1 MIPKPSFF
9 LFFFS
14 IFIFSQSKTQINDLK
29 DFAKVYGVIRYFHPS
44 DEASKINWNQFAV
57 YGTEKVLKA
66 EGKEKNL
73 KNLFLP
79 IAPSVS
85 FDGKNFTWNQ
95 DGLFPVFWIHNGLG
109 IDNNKL
115 RKDYFSK
122 RYNREKSLKKE
133 YNYFYLNIIPKSI
146 SSTIKIVYEAKSNE
160 GGESFAYANIFNSGV
175 EKPNFKTHQYNPII
189 SEEWEKKELV
199 IDNSLP
205 VSRVNIGFMTT
216 EQGSEFRNIQLFYQN
231 EGKEWVLYKLPPFQN
246 EDWKVNKPS
255 TQIER
260 NIKGVRFTENKEAIS
275 SNGINPYSITW
286 NKYEKIE
293 LSDGLNVIIPTVV
306 YSDKKS
312 TLPISE
318 KNSIKEIQSYL
329 KFQPFN
335 RNVAIANV
343 FISWNILTP
352 FYPYQD
358 VIKVNWD
365 EILEKALIDAYDDKN
380 EYDNYL
386 TLSRFGS
393 HFDDGHLSFYY
404 KGLNDK
410 RTYAPN
416 VAVRYINDKLI
427 VKNVVSGIGGI
438 NKGDIITDIDNIS
451 TKKYIDSLQQYIS
464 GSKQYKNWVSSQALL
479 KGSQNSL
486 ITFTLSNGKKTS
498 LIRDVNYV
506 SNIDFYTR
514 DDVTK
519 SKEINSD
526 TYYVNMDKL
535 SAEEMENEIS
545 NIRKYKNLIIDLRGY
560 PRTDQGHQLLNY
572 LLPIKDSTKWL
583 CAREIFLPDF
593 NHYNETCNGHRLR
606 KFISDNPLKTNNVLL
621 VDERS
626 VSNAEMFAQTV
637 KYYKLATIIGR
648 TTAGANGNRND
659 INLLNGFLFSFTGL
673 KVVNPD
679 GSRFHAI
686 GVTPDVFVNE
696 SSDDFRNGKDVYI
709 EKALEFF
716 KNKKNSEMIPEL

>member
-260 NIKGVRFTENKEAIS
+260 NIKRVRFTENKEAIS

-343 FISWNILTP
+343 VISWNILKH

-410 RTYAPN
+410 R
-416 VAVRYINDKLI
+416 I
-427 VKNVVSGIGGI
+427 
-438 NKGDIITDIDNIS
+438 
-451 TKKYIDSLQQYIS
+451 
-464 GSKQYKNWVSSQALL
+464 
-479 KGSQNSL
+479 
-486 ITFTLSNGKKTS
+486 
-498 LIRDVNYV
+498 
-506 SNIDFYTR
+506 
-514 DDVTK
+514 
-519 SKEINSD
+519 
-526 TYYVNMDKL
+526 
-535 SAEEMENEIS
+535 
-545 NIRKYKNLIIDLRGY
+545 
-560 PRTDQGHQLLNY
+560 H
-572 LLPIKDSTKWL
+572 
-583 CAREIFLPDF
+583 
-593 NHYNETCNGHRLR
+593 
-606 KFISDNPLKTNNVLL
+606 VL
-621 VDERS
+621 
-626 VSNAEMFAQTV
+626 A
-637 KYYKLATIIGR
+637 
-648 TTAGANGNRND
+648 
-659 INLLNGFLFSFTGL
+659 
-673 KVVNPD
+673 
-679 GSRFHAI
+679 
-686 GVTPDVFVNE
+686 
-696 SSDDFRNGKDVYI
+696 
-709 EKALEFF
+709 
-716 KNKKNSEMIPEL
+716 

>member
-293 LSDGLNVIIPTVV
+293 L
-306 YSDKKS
+306 
-312 TLPISE
+312 
-318 KNSIKEIQSYL
+318 
-329 KFQPFN
+329 
-335 RNVAIANV
+335 
-343 FISWNILTP
+343 
-352 FYPYQD
+352 
-358 VIKVNWD
+358 
-365 EILEKALIDAYDDKN
+365 
-380 EYDNYL
+380 
-386 TLSRFGS
+386 
-393 HFDDGHLSFYY
+393 
-404 KGLNDK
+404 
-410 RTYAPN
+410 
-416 VAVRYINDKLI
+416 
-427 VKNVVSGIGGI
+427 
-438 NKGDIITDIDNIS
+438 
-451 TKKYIDSLQQYIS
+451 
-464 GSKQYKNWVSSQALL
+464 
-479 KGSQNSL
+479 
-486 ITFTLSNGKKTS
+486 
-498 LIRDVNYV
+498 
-506 SNIDFYTR
+506 
-514 DDVTK
+514 
-519 SKEINSD
+519 
-526 TYYVNMDKL
+526 
-535 SAEEMENEIS
+535 
-545 NIRKYKNLIIDLRGY
+545 
-560 PRTDQGHQLLNY
+560 
-572 LLPIKDSTKWL
+572 
-583 CAREIFLPDF
+583 
-593 NHYNETCNGHRLR
+593 
-606 KFISDNPLKTNNVLL
+606 
-621 VDERS
+621 
-626 VSNAEMFAQTV
+626 
-637 KYYKLATIIGR
+637 
-648 TTAGANGNRND
+648 
-659 INLLNGFLFSFTGL
+659 
-673 KVVNPD
+673 
-679 GSRFHAI
+679 
-686 GVTPDVFVNE
+686 
-696 SSDDFRNGKDVYI
+696 
-709 EKALEFF
+709 
-716 KNKKNSEMIPEL
+716 